1 MARKKFIMKPGRSG
15 SERYICLIFV
25 PPMVFM
31 ILFMFLAQYSS
42 FDISRIWHKLV
53 YCTSL
58 VYIILALICF
68 LAIKQRSFEI
78 KGNIIIE
85 YSSLGKCIKT
95 VKVNQISYAKRNLL
109 DEILLMD
116 ESGTILCRICP
127 HLENRIL
134 FVEWLLHY
142 KIRC

>member
-1 MARKKFIMKPGRSG
+1 MARKKFIMKPRRSG

-25 PPMVFM
+25 PPMVFI
-31 ILFMFLAQYSS
+31 ILFMFLAHNSS
-42 FDISRIWHKLV
+42 FNISQIWYKLV
-53 YCTSL
+53 CCTSL
-58 VYIILALICF
+58 GYIILALICF
-68 LAIKQRSFEI
+68 LAIKQRIFEI

-85 YSSLGKCIKT
+85 YSSLGRCIKT
-95 VKVNQISYAKRNLL
+95 VKVNQISYTKRNLL

-134 FVEWLLHY
+134 FAEWLLHY
-142 KIRC
+142 IIRC